1 MISLFKLFLA
11 PSKKQTEFLSMIF
24 NPDTTYWQKWLD
36 KNKIEEIEPWV
47 FFFLPI
53 MHRRF
58 QELKLEH
65 PSLNIIRGVYKKSIY
80 RNQLFIRELLKLNS
94 ALKAKGIDPIFLTE
108 LSIYFRGPSQP
119 RYLGSVDILLPK
131 CKEVYEVLNDLI
143 WSCAG
148 KSCFNNSNGFRI
160 VIRWQD
166 AKNRVRS
173 EEVCEYRIDREN
185 SVKLISTESVFVFLC
200 GSCSYVSPKQSISWA
215 YDLWQLLRLAELIE
229 WQKVFELASE
239 TCKSI
244 QVGFCLGYLKVEN
257 FRLIPQDYSQRL
269 KLSVGSYLEFM
280 SLMFLK
286 KLLRN

>member
-53 MHRRF
+53 MHKMF
-58 QELKLEH
+58 QELKLVH
-65 PSLNIIRGVYKKSIY
+65 PSLNIICGVYKKSIY

-94 ALKAKGIDPIFLTE
+94 ALQAKGIDPIFLTE
-108 LSIYFRGPSQP
+108 LSLYFRDPSQP
-119 RYLGSVDILLPK
+119 RYLGSVDVSLPK

-148 KSCFNNSNGFRI
+148 KSYFINSNGFRI
-160 VIRWQD
+160 AIRWQCV
-166 AKNRVRS
+166 KNRVRS

-185 SVKLISTESVFVFLC
+185 SVKLISMESVFVFLC
-200 GSCSYVSPKQSISWA
+200 GSCSYVSPKQSISWT
-215 YDLWQLLRLAELIE
+215 YDLGQLLRLAELFE
-229 WQKVFELASE
+229 WQKVFELARQ
-239 TCKSI
+239 TGKTI
-244 QVGFCLGYLKVEN
+244 QVRFCLGYLKVEN
-257 FRLIPQDYSQRL
+257 SRLIPQDYPQKL
-269 KLSVGSYLEFM
+269 KLSVGNYLEFM
-280 SLMFLK
+280 GLLFLK
-286 KLLRN
+286 KLSRN